1 MAGSAPTGR
10 VVDIVELL
18 CRPGHDNLRF
28 SDVVAE
34 LGLTQATAHAILAT
48 LCERGWITRDPAT
61 KTYALGPALAAVG
74 ARADRA
80 RPVLHA
86 ARTATDQLHTETGY
100 ATSVLERI
108 DDSLI
113 VAAHA
118 STNSFT
124 PALGPGD
131 RIPYTPPFGV
141 ALAAWDTADAQRAW
155 LRRGGDAESVQRL
168 EAVLTKTRERGF
180 DVDWTTPAMA
190 QAAAL
195 VVQLQRDGVP
205 TQIADI
211 MDRLLVE
218 CTAVGL
224 LADDD
229 PARLA
234 QPVATIAAPVLDRR
248 GHAALIVA
256 VHPLQPLEA
265 NEIRAL
271 GRRIAGVAAAL
282 SGQQARTEASSRRA
296 PGSRRTRA

>member
-1 MAGSAPTGR
+1 MAGSAPTDR

-18 CRPGHDNLRF
+18 SRPGLERLRF
-28 SDVVAE
+28 SDVVTQ

-48 LCERGWITRDPAT
+48 LCERGWITRDPAS

-74 ARADRA
+74 ARADLT
-80 RPVLHA
+80 RPVVHA
-86 ARTATDQLHTETGY
+86 ARTASRRLHDDTGY

-108 DDSLI
+108 DNSLI

-118 STNSFT
+118 STNGFT

-141 ALAAWDTADAQRAW
+141 ALAAWDNAAAQEAW
-155 LRRGGDAESVQRL
+155 LRRGGDTALEHRL
-168 EAVLTKTRERGF
+168 KAVLDKTRERGY

-195 VVQLQRDGVP
+195 VVRLQREGVP
-205 TQIADI
+205 AQVAEV

-224 LADDD
+224 LPDTD

-234 QPVATIAAPVLDRR
+234 QPVATIAAPVLDQH
-248 GHAALIVA
+248 GFATLILA
-256 VHPLQPLEA
+256 VHPLRPLPA
-265 NEIRAL
+265 KEIRSL
-271 GRRIAGVAAAL
+271 GRRVCRLAESL
-282 SGQQARTEASSRRA
+282 SDPPARTAAS
-296 PGSRRTRA
+296 